1 MWTRLKS
8 MSQIRRLQEDA
19 ELLHEPLPGSTNGT
33 YHSGNH
39 VYKVKKID
47 GDTVVLRGW
56 CDRPGHVRIG
66 FGECRG
72 TVIPARASST
82 IHAQRKTPQRR

>member
-33 YHSGNH
+33 YHSGNN

-47 GDTVVLRGW
+47 GDTVVLYQTGHHEGKPYYSSRGF
-56 CDRPGHVRIG
+56 RIDELVNG
-66 FGECRG
+66 QWSYK
-72 TVIPARASST
+72 AS
-82 IHAQRKTPQRR
+82 